1 MNIVNHTRTSV
12 KQLSS
17 PSAEFAVK
25 IDPVVTKEK
34 TSISIITDH
43 LLLQAPWLDSA
54 ARTMHCLRCPIAPV
68 TASQTP
74 LPTRWRGAGR
84 CNVTVVNGGL
94 AVRGRA
100 RMGYRW
106 HRYAVWVCRDV
117 PISSLHLWALVRLLH
132 ALLPVCPHLACPS
145 FRQCPPS
152 DPSQVAN
159 LH

>member
-34 TSISIITDH
+34 TSISIITDR

-68 TASQTP
+68 TA
-74 LPTRWRGAGR
+74 
-84 CNVTVVNGGL
+84 VTN
-94 AVRGRA
+94 
-100 RMGYRW
+100 
-106 HRYAVWVCRDV
+106 
-117 PISSLHLWALVRLLH
+117 PSSNEMEGSR
-132 ALLPVCPHLACPS
+132 PM
-145 FRQCPPS
+145 
-152 DPSQVAN
+152 
-159 LH
+159 